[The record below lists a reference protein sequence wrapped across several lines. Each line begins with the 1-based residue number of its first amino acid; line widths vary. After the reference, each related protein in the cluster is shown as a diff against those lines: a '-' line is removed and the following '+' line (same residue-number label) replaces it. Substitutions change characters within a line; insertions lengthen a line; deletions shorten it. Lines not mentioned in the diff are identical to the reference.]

1 MKSVQNVEVIWRGN
15 KISVEIDSGSTLKE
29 LGHELQRLTNVKA
42 DTMRLIVPQLL
53 DKTSRLLSPFS
64 DEHGRLNL
72 RETSILEG
80 RSIRMMGAFETEVDE
95 VLQNSK
101 ANLRIA
107 GFDEEEKRLRQR
119 MYDGPHNSLKLP
131 QGPYTFSGFRTLT
144 LPGIEECSN
153 IGLSKRREINQFQW
167 SKTCSGGKK

>member
-72 RETSILEG
+72 RETSILEVSYAVVILLE
-80 RSIRMMGAFETEVDE
+80 SIVFEYMV
-95 VLQNSK
+95 
-101 ANLRIA
+101 
-107 GFDEEEKRLRQR
+107 F
-119 MYDGPHNSLKLP
+119 YLP
-131 QGPYTFSGFRTLT
+131 DM
-144 LPGIEECSN
+144 
-153 IGLSKRREINQFQW
+153 
-167 SKTCSGGKK
+167 

>member
-64 DEHGRLNL
+64 PM
-72 RETSILEG
+72 S
-80 RSIRMMGAFETEVDE
+80 MGA
-95 VLQNSK
+95 
-101 ANLRIA
+101 
-107 GFDEEEKRLRQR
+107 
-119 MYDGPHNSLKLP
+119 
-131 QGPYTFSGFRTLT
+131 
-144 LPGIEECSN
+144 
-153 IGLSKRREINQFQW
+153 
-167 SKTCSGGKK
+167 